1 MLSRLK
7 GGERERFALAVSGV
21 TKADVSGPV
30 QLKPMLFKGELS
42 IYRYLEGRNIS
53 EGNST

>member
-7 GGERERFALAVSGV
+7 GGEREIFALAVSGV